1 MIKRIIYIMSNVSLI
16 LLTVLVLSMLPFILQ
31 AGFFGILFIISI
43 LLLLI
48 LELFLIL
55 SKNYFTE
62 YSFFNH
68 IFSIIIMMYFSF
80 FYYRVYTLENNQSS
94 LYEVSVSY
102 LKTNYFFLSL
112 LVFVSILVT
121 LTITYKLKP
130 KRNV

>member
-1 MIKRIIYIMSNVSLI
+1 MSNVSLI

-121 LTITYKLKP
+121 STITYKIKP